1 LFIRY
6 ALVDGY
12 TPETLE
18 MIEPMWDG
26 AVALAA
32 STVQPGSD
40 AHLELDIRVDI
51 ESDLPLISMPCLVI
65 GGLQDRWVD
74 ISKSRHISAIVPHAT
89 LVELPAGHLVIGEMA
104 ADIGALVLKHTS

>member
-1 LFIRY
+1 
-6 ALVDGY
+6 
-12 TPETLE
+12 
-18 MIEPMWDG
+18 
-26 AVALAA
+26 
-32 STVQPGSD
+32 
-40 AHLELDIRVDI
+40 
-51 ESDLPLISMPCLVI
+51 MPCLVI